1 MQNAAKAMVELLLF
15 CAGSQRFTLSGE
27 RVNPRSVPVTQEPE
41 SDKLKTQRRAK
52 LLTAGRGCLSLFKA
66 PPFAKKRYIIYATQ
80 IILKK
85 PQPFTLRG
93 LFRITSVNFH
103 GLENM

>member
-27 RVNPRSVPVTQEPE
+27 RVNPRSVPVTHEPD

-66 PPFAKKRYIIYATQ
+66 PPFAKK
-80 IILKK
+80 KK
-85 PQPFTLRG
+85 EYYMCNSDYPKKTTTLHIKGVVQNHKR
-93 LFRITSVNFH
+93 
-103 GLENM
+103 